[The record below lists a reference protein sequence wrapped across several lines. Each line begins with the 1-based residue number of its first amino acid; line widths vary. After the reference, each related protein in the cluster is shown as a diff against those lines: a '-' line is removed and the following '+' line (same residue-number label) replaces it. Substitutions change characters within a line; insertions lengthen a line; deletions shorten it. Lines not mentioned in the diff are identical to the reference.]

1 MDIMTGISLS
11 SISIATKV
19 LIDWSVRFSSRR
31 RKYGV
36 TGVDEGGIVISG
48 SWNIDFISVFENL

>member
-1 MDIMTGISLS
+1 MDIMTIS

-19 LIDWSVRFSSRR
+19 LIDWIVWFSSRR

-36 TGVDEGGIVISG
+36 TGVDEGGTVILAS
-48 SWNIDFISVFENL
+48 